1 MLKFSTAKAKT
12 AITSVLILLAGI
24 IGAKT
29 LKGLVETKF
38 PQFAQYTSYGVLAA
52 SLAGTMV
59 AKPLVKNIAQG
70 GLLFGAVQ
78 LLNQFVPGGAAQ
90 YLPQIN
96 GLGDAGQISALPE
109 YEYSYEAESSG
120 GNMMP

>member
-1 MLKFSTAKAKT
+1 MLKFSTAKVKAV
-12 AITSVLILLAGI
+12 ITTVVVLLAGL

-38 PQFAQYTSYGVLAA
+38 PQFAQYTTYGVLAA

-59 AKPLVKNIAQG
+59 AKPLIKNVAQG

-78 LLNQFVPGGAAQ
+78 LLNMFVPDGAAQ
-90 YLPQIN
+90 YVPQIN
-96 GLGDAGQISALPE
+96 GLGGGQQMAALPE
-109 YEYSYEAESSG
+109 YEYEYEEDSG
-120 GNMMP
+120 GGSMMP